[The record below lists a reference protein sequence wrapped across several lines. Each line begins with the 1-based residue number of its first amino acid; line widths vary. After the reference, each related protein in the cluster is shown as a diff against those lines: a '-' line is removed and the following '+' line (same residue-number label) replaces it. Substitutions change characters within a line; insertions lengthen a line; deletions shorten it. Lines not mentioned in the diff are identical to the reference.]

1 MKKISRYNLSEIA
14 YYYSKKGSITE
25 KNVRA
30 LVLRFLMENEKV
42 DEFVKCYRYSH
53 GHDYHVEDIFDDSVN
68 CLFKRGDKIEDY
80 FNMIPV
86 SFQWSTCEDNGLCK
100 PGTWGHISEEWKQL
114 TRYLRYGGEKN
125 EKF

>member
-1 MKKISRYNLSEIA
+1 
-14 YYYSKKGSITE
+14 
-25 KNVRA
+25 
-30 LVLRFLMENEKV
+30 MENEKV

-53 GHDYHVEDIFDDSVN
+53 GHDYHVEDIFDDSVH

-100 PGTWGHISEEWKQL
+100 PGTWGHISYEWKEL
-114 TRYLRYGGEKN
+114 TRCLRYGGEKY
-125 EKF
+125 EKY

>member
-42 DEFVKCYRYSH
+42 GEFVKCFRYCH
-53 GHDYHVEDIFDDSVN
+53 GHDYHVEDIFDDSVH
-68 CLFKRGDKIEDY
+68 CLFKRGDMIGEY
-80 FNMIPV
+80 FSMIPV
-86 SFQWSTCEDNGLCK
+86 SFDWSACENNRLCK
-100 PGTWGHISEEWKQL
+100 FSTWEHISSEWRAL
-114 TRYLRYGGEKN
+114 TRYLRYGGEKH
-125 EKF
+125 EKY